1 MAENVPSDNQMFS
14 IQPYEA
20 LSEEV
25 RALVDADTARLH
37 EMQDTEIMQYGWDLQ
52 SKKTEIINE
61 VLEGFENLTTEEI
74 NGILDD
80 IMQSQ
85 KSVIP
90 RPRRLFIPEFRPTT
104 EQKRQFVGKV
114 GDLEELLSKRIDAIL
129 ANNANYIRL
138 IGECKNMVDQHA
150 ICMMAIDKYLA
161 ETNDPMLREALL
173 QKKQS
178 LATMRASNMQSALMY
193 MKLYQ
198 NNALLV
204 NRLNEVI
211 HLNLH
216 QLQEQVLI
224 QTETNEIKNALKE
237 CQSIK
242 DSIQEL
248 ASNNIRELSSTGKM
262 LEQTMDEPSTA
273 DAEKKMQELV
283 ANLGKFSTGDD
294 LRLASSTEKDAEEA
308 KEASNETP
316 TSDHNMDGFLDFAQ
330 KKPTYTVPEEY
341 DSSSTE
347 NSSDEGEEEFRLYAT
362 RKGCNFAIMSKATYI
377 KMPDGSKSYL
387 FSPFSKEGWLSKEWF
402 EEAEG
407 FREGFARV
415 KRFHRKG
422 YFYINREGH
431 FLNKK
436 GFISAS
442 KYFSEGYAVV
452 ETEKG
457 FQFLG
462 RDGLFLG
469 NRYYFDARPFSHEL
483 AVVQLPSDGRKCV
496 TYLRHDNSLMTF
508 DGIFNYVEDADDF
521 DGQNGRVRISEN
533 EYTFVRKDGSLLFKK
548 YFYYAESFVED
559 FACVKMKKEEWNF
572 LNRQGE
578 LISDVNFYRV
588 LDFKNGFGRV
598 MQKQMN
604 SIAKHV
610 WWNYINQNGNLLLD
624 EWMEEAHPFRDDGY
638 AFVKRPSD
646 HLVNYV
652 KKDGSFLSD
661 VWFCQMEEESNSE
674 SFIARVLLFVEKD
687 GAKNKVWFLLGY
699 DGKLYDFKTRLVV
712 SQED

>member
-1 MAENVPSDNQMFS
+1 MAENVPSDKEMFS

-138 IGECKNMVDQHA
+138 IGECKNMVDQYA
-150 ICMMAIDKYLA
+150 ICMMAIDKYLS

-178 LATMRASNMQSALMY
+178 LAAMRASNMQSALMY

-242 DSIQEL
+242 ESIQEL
-248 ASNNIRELSSTGKM
+248 ATNNIRELASTGKM
-262 LEQTMDEPSTA
+262 LEQTMEEPSTA

-283 ANLGKFSTGDD
+283 ANLSKFSTGDC
-294 LRLASSTEKDAEEA
+294 SSAISSAEKAEE
-308 KEASNETP
+308 EASNEIT
-316 TSDHNMDGFLDFAQ
+316 TSDHNMESLLDFAE
-330 KKPTYTVPEEY
+330 KRPTFTVPEEY
-341 DSSSTE
+341 DSSSSE
-347 NSSDEGEEEFRLYAT
+347 EKSDEAEEEFRLYAT
-362 RKGCNFAIMSKATYI
+362 KKGCNYAIMSKATYI
-377 KMPDGSKSYL
+377 KMPNGSKSPL

-402 EEAEG
+402 KEG
-407 FREGFARV
+407 ETFCEGFARV

-422 YFYINREGH
+422 AFYINREGH

-452 ETEKG
+452 ETENG
-457 FQFLG
+457 VRFLG
-462 RDGLFLG
+462 RDGKFYGNWIFLS
-469 NRYYFDARPFSHEL
+469 ASPFCHEL
-483 AVVQLPSDGRKCV
+483 AVVRIKEHGKQKEN
-496 TYLRHDNSLMTF
+496 YLTHGNFLLLDESVMRA
-508 DGIFNYVEDADDF
+508 EDF
-521 DGQNGRVRISEN
+521 DGQNGLIQISESEFN
-533 EYTFVRKDGSLLFKK
+533 YIKRDGSYLYKK
-548 YFYYAESFVED
+548 GNFYLARPFVED
-559 FACVKMKKEEWNF
+559 IACVEIKSDEWNF
-572 LNRQGE
+572 INRNGN
-578 LISDVNFYRV
+578 LISDVNYYEVF
-588 LDFKNGFGRV
+588 DFKNDFGRV

-604 SIAKHV
+604 SIAKYT
-610 WWNYINQNGNLLLD
+610 WLNYINRNGDLLLD

-638 AFVKRPSD
+638 AFVQRPSD

-661 VWFCQMEEESNSE
+661 EWFYQMDEESNSE
-674 SFIARVLLFVEKD
+674 SFIARVLLLVEKD

-712 SQED
+712 S